1 METPPVKRSR
11 DEFRHC
17 APDRFRVRL
26 HMSYD
31 GTEFHGWQKQ
41 VGADGNQTHVTV
53 QGTIE
58 AAVKQIFGEQLSVV
72 GSSRTDAGV
81 HAQMQVAHF
90 DCKRDP
96 TTFKDLRFS
105 LQGLTPDS
113 LVIKEAFLA
122 PENFHAIATA
132 VDKTYRYSILN
143 RKVPSA
149 LRHRTTWWLREP
161 LDIDFLN
168 EATRFIIGT
177 HDFKSFQ
184 TSGTYVE
191 TTVRKITNAFWRRVS
206 CGNTEAPHVETPHIE
221 NPQLGSASD
230 PSLISNQLAADRTRS
245 QLVAYPKLPP
255 LDADILLFEIQGE
268 GFLKQM
274 VRNLVG
280 TIVDLQLHGRRPRDM
295 KTILEAL
302 DRRKAGNTAPAH
314 GLFLNE
320 VRYPPE
326 LDNRCRPL

>member
-1 METPPVKRSR
+1 MDTPPVKRSR

-31 GTEFHGWQKQ
+31 GTEYHGWQKQ

-72 GSSRTDAGV
+72 GASRTDSGV

-122 PENFHAIATA
+122 PENFHAIATS

-191 TTVRKITNAFWRRVS
+191 TTTRKITKAFWRRVACANVELPTTREIDS
-206 CGNTEAPHVETPHIE
+206 TGNHTVADPTG
-221 NPQLGSASD
+221 NRSA
-230 PSLISNQLAADRTRS
+230 
-245 QLVAYPKLPP
+245 AYPVLPLP
-255 LDADILLFEIQGE
+255 DADILLFEIQGE

-280 TIVDLQLHGRRPRDM
+280 TIVDLHLNGRRPRDM

>member
-1 METPPVKRSR
+1 METPPLKRSR
-11 DEFRHC
+11 SEFRHC

-26 HMSYD
+26 HLSYD

-41 VGADGNQTHVTV
+41 VGADGIQTHVTG

-58 AAVKQIFGEQLSVV
+58 AAVKQIFGEQISVV
-72 GSSRTDAGV
+72 GASRTDAGV

-90 DCKRDP
+90 DCKKDP
-96 TTFKDLRFS
+96 RSFKDLRFS
-105 LQGLTPDS
+105 LQGLTPHS
-113 LVIKEAFLA
+113 MVIKEAFLA
-122 PENFHAIATA
+122 PEDFHSIATA

-191 TTVRKITNAFWRRVS
+191 STTRTIKKAFWRRVA
-206 CGNTEAPHVETPHIE
+206 CGNFESPIIGYE
-221 NPQLGSASD
+221 SAQ
-230 PSLISNQLAADRTRS
+230 PNVRMSNLLAAHAMGS
-245 QLVAYPKLPP
+245 QKVAYQPLQPP
-255 LDADILLFEIQGE
+255 ASDILLFEIQGE

-280 TIVDLQLHGRRPRDM
+280 TIVDLQLNGRRPRDM

-302 DRRKAGNTAPAH
+302 DRRKAGNTAPAQ
-314 GLFLNE
+314 GLFLTE

-326 LDNRCRPL
+326 LDNRCRHL

>member
-1 METPPVKRSR
+1 
-11 DEFRHC
+11 
-17 APDRFRVRL
+17 
-26 HMSYD
+26 MSYD

-184 TSGTYVE
+184 TSGTFVE
-191 TTVRKITNAFWRRVS
+191 TTTRKITKAFWRRVG
-206 CGNTEAPHVETPHIE
+206 CGNVEFPHVEGRPVDRSNE
-221 NPQLGSASD
+221 SSA
-230 PSLISNQLAADRTRS
+230 IGNQLAADRTCS
-245 QLVAYPKLPP
+245 QLVAYPKLAP

-280 TIVDLQLHGRRPRDM
+280 TIVDLQLNGRRPRDM

-326 LDNRCRPL
+326 LDNRCRQL